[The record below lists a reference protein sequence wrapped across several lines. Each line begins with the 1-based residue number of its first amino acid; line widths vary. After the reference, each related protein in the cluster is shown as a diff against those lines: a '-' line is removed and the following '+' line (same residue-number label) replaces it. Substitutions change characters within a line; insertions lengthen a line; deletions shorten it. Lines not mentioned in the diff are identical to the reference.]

1 MAVKKT
7 DVLVIGA
14 GGAGI
19 FAAVNASK
27 SGADVIIVSK
37 EPSGYGDTRISLGAM
52 CKSPEGL
59 LDSNRKFA
67 EDMITG
73 GGFLNDYR
81 LVNALV
87 DEATAAAISL
97 ENCGHIFKRNPSG
110 ELSNAFGKFGGHRYN
125 RTVISPAFGGSMAQA
140 MRSGLARAGV
150 LVMEET
156 VCAEMITAKDGVA
169 GAVVLCMKTGA
180 VTAILAKSVI
190 LASGGAGALYY
201 PHSDCM
207 PYVTGDSYSLS
218 LKAGAELV
226 DMEQVQFLPFS
237 ITHPKSMEGVICGEH
252 AMARPFGKL
261 INNKGKVVLKNF
273 HNMTRAGVSR
283 IMMEEIR
290 NGGATE
296 HGGLL
301 FDVSTNMKIPIL
313 RTIYKNKMNEAAAHF
328 LENIRNA
335 YGKYA
340 AEFKAPWDVLP
351 TAHYFMGG
359 VKTDEWCRSR
369 VKGLYACGQAQG
381 GVMGGNRLGSTSLT
395 EIFVFGKR
403 AGITAAKKANNR
415 DFCSEDE
422 AGDATKRLN
431 NLFGAKGKNPPVK
444 LKKRIQKLMWE
455 YAGPVRYEQ
464 GLTIAFDL
472 LAEIKKDS
480 TDLSIASF
488 RRYNTQVVDAI
499 ELSHMI
505 LAAEA
510 VIISALER
518 KESRG
523 AHVRSDFP
531 DTKKRTPPKNVV
543 VQNTGGNLT
552 SALKEATP

>member
-1 MAVKKT
+1 MTVKNT

-37 EPSGYGDTRISLGAM
+37 GPSGYGDTRISLGAM
-52 CKSPEGL
+52 CKSPDGL
-59 LDSNRKFA
+59 LDSNKKFA
-67 EDMITG
+67 GDMMAG
-73 GGFLNDYR
+73 GGFLNNAR
-81 LVNALV
+81 LVNILV

-110 ELSNAFGKFGGHRYN
+110 KLENPFGKFGGHRYN
-125 RTVISPAFGGSMAQA
+125 RTIISPAFGVSMGQA
-140 MRSGLARAGV
+140 MRSGLARSGV
-150 LVMEET
+150 SVLEET
-156 VCAEMITAKDGVA
+156 ICAELIVAEGGVA
-169 GAVVLCMKTGA
+169 GAVVLCMKTGEVA
-180 VTAILAKSVI
+180 AILAKSVI
-190 LASGGAGALYY
+190 MASGGAGALYY

-207 PYVTGDSYSLS
+207 PCVTGDSYSLS
-218 LKAGAELV
+218 LGAGAELV

-273 HNMTRAGVSR
+273 HNMTRAEVSK
-283 IMMEEIR
+283 IMIEEIK

-301 FDVSTNMKIPIL
+301 FDVSTNMKIPVL
-313 RTIYKNKMNEAAAHF
+313 RTIYRNKMNEAAAHF
-328 LENIRNA
+328 LENIRKA
-335 YGKYA
+335 YGKDA
-340 AEFKAPWDVLP
+340 AEFREPWDVLP

-359 VKTDEWCRSR
+359 IITDECCRSR
-369 VKGLYACGQAQG
+369 VAGLYACGQAQG

-403 AGITAAKKANNR
+403 AGMTAAKEANSR
-415 DFCSEDE
+415 GLCSKE
-422 AGDATKRLN
+422 AAAVAVERLN
-431 NLFGAKGKNPPVK
+431 NLFGRKGKIPPIK
-444 LKKRIQKLMWE
+444 LKKRIQKLMWAH
-455 YAGPVRYEQ
+455 AGPLRDEQ
-464 GLTIAFDL
+464 GLTAAYDL
-472 LAEIKKDS
+472 LAEIKKDAV
-480 TDLSIASF
+480 DLGTASF

-505 LAAEA
+505 PAAEA
-510 VIISALER
+510 IIISALGR

-531 DTKKRTPPKNVV
+531 DTKKTITPGNVV
-543 VQNTGGNLT
+543 VRNMGGKLT
-552 SALKEATP
+552 AVLKESTS